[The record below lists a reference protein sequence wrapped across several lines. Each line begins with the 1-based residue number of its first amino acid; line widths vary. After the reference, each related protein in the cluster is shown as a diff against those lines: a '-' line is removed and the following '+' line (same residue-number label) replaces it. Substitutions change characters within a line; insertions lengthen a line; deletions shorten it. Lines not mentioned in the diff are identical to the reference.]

1 MELDWELSEA
11 QSEYINDK
19 HKYLVVEGAA
29 GSGKTI
35 FAVYKTLLYA
45 LTYEGAKIG
54 VFRRTLPAL
63 KQTSLLEIRNV
74 LINSGIE
81 YHENKSEGVIT
92 LYNGSTLVFKSLD
105 DLQKIRS
112 MNLDFIYVEQMEEVR
127 NFETFLEL
135 DARIRDKVSQKYYG
149 QFLMVVT
156 PETQGHW
163 IYENFHRN
171 PMPNSVVTH
180 FHYTS
185 NPFVDED
192 YIRRAEELKERDYDS
207 YIKLTLGKW
216 GKVGNIV
223 YENWDIR
230 ESDRGYEFYTG
241 GLDFGFNNPS
251 CFLLIGWLDGEPYII
266 DEIYESNLLNHELIT
281 KTISLLHKHGLNPS
295 KLEAVYAD
303 GAEPD
308 RIEEFSGYGFNIK
321 PGIKDVLAKTQTAR
335 STMIHIAER
344 CENTIEEI
352 QKYYYQK
359 DMYGNVLDK
368 PVKFNDHAMDAMGY
382 AIYGSL
388 GQLSGERHDLSYERA
403 YCY

>member
-19 HKYLVVEGAA
+19 HKYLVIEGAA

-35 FAVYKTLLYA
+35 FAVYKTILYGLNYA
-45 LTYEGAKIG
+45 GARIG

-74 LINSGIE
+74 LINSGIDYE
-81 YHENKSEGVIT
+81 ENKSEGVIT
-92 LYNGSTLVFKSLD
+92 LYNGSTMIFKSLD

-112 MNLDFIYVEQMEEVR
+112 MNLDFIYVEQMEEIK
-127 NFETFLEL
+127 NYETFLEL

-163 IYENFHRN
+163 IYQHFHRD
-171 PMPNSVVTH
+171 PMPDSVVAH

-192 YIRRAEELKERDYDS
+192 YIRRAEELKNRDYDS

-230 ESDRGYEFYTG
+230 ESDKGYEFYTA

-251 CFLLIGWLDGEPYII
+251 CFLLIGWLDGEPYVI
-266 DEIYESNLLNHELIT
+266 DEIYEAHLLNRQLIT
-281 KTISLLHKHGLNPS
+281 KSIRLLQKHGLNPS
-295 KLEAVYAD
+295 RLEAVYAD

-308 RIEEFSGYGFNIK
+308 RIEEFEEYGFNIK
-321 PGIKDVLAKTQTAR
+321 PGIKDVLAKTQITR
-335 STMIHIAER
+335 STNIHIAER
-344 CENTIEEI
+344 CEHTIDEI
-352 QKYYYQK
+352 QRYYYQK
-359 DMYGNVLDK
+359 DMHGNVLDK
-368 PVKFNDHAMDAMGY
+368 PVKFDDHAMDALGY
-382 AIYGSL
+382 AVYGSL
-388 GQLSGERHDLSYERA
+388 GKLSGERFDLTYESA

>member
-19 HKYLVVEGAA
+19 HKYLVIEGAA

-35 FAVYKTLLYA
+35 FAVYKTILYGLNYA
-45 LTYEGAKIG
+45 GARIG

-74 LINSGIE
+74 LINSGIDYE
-81 YHENKSEGVIT
+81 ENKSEGVIT
-92 LYNGSTLVFKSLD
+92 LYNGSTMIFKSLD

-112 MNLDFIYVEQMEEVR
+112 MNLDFIYVEQMEEIK
-127 NFETFLEL
+127 NYETFLEL

-163 IYENFHRN
+163 IYQHFHRD
-171 PMPNSVVTH
+171 PMPDSVVAH

-192 YIRRAEELKERDYDS
+192 YIRRAEELKNRDYDS

-230 ESDRGYEFYTG
+230 ESDKGYEFYTA

-251 CFLLIGWLDGEPYII
+251 CFLLIGWLDGEPYVI
-266 DEIYESNLLNHELIT
+266 DEIYEAHLLNRELIT
-281 KTISLLHKHGLNPS
+281 KSIRLLQKHGLNPS
-295 KLEAVYAD
+295 RLEAVYAD

-308 RIEEFSGYGFNIK
+308 RIEEFEEYGFNIK
-321 PGIKDVLAKTQTAR
+321 PGIKDVLAKTQITR
-335 STMIHIAER
+335 STNIHIAER
-344 CENTIEEI
+344 CEHTIDEI
-352 QKYYYQK
+352 QRYYYQK
-359 DMYGNVLDK
+359 DMHGNILDK
-368 PVKFNDHAMDAMGY
+368 PVKFDDHAMDALGY
-382 AIYGSL
+382 AVYGSL
-388 GQLSGERHDLSYERA
+388 GKLSGERFDLTYESA